1 MKLLAVDS
9 NSVLNRAFY
18 GIKALS
24 TKNGVYTN
32 AIYGFLNI
40 MFKIFDEVTPDAVA
54 FAFDLKAPTFRH
66 KRYDGYKAT
75 RKGMPEELAMQLP
88 LIKEIL
94 MYMGY
99 AIVECEGFEADDILG
114 TLAAACEENGC
125 ECIIATGDRD
135 SLQLVSDKVSVRLAT
150 TKMGRP
156 QSDIY
161 DTAAIEEKYGVTP
174 KQLIDVKA
182 LMGDTSDNIPG
193 VSGIGEKTALALIS
207 EFKTLDNVYEN
218 IESKSIKPAART
230 KLLAD
235 KDNAYLSRELAEI
248 CRTAPIERNIQAYLP
263 KERDDAKLGKLLS
276 ELEMFKI
283 AQKLNLDTSKQVNTD
298 NDEKESSTAQ
308 PTKKY
313 EVKSLDECCQIISA
327 LEKIDFMCEFDGDT
341 PTKAAFYCADS
352 VTCVSNSDAISLLKE
367 ILSSDAKKRTDNIK
381 SVYRFALI
389 NGMECKNAA
398 FDISLAGYVLN
409 PNQSSYLPSLAA
421 QEYNVADT
429 FEEAADDVKALFPS
443 DIWTLP
449 ELADK
454 MSDKI
459 KENDQEHL
467 LTDIEIPLSEVL
479 SSMELE
485 GFEIDCEGLRKF
497 GEMLDEGIADMQ
509 KSIYE
514 LAGEEFNVNS
524 PKQLGEIL
532 FVKLGLPA
540 GKKTKTGYSTNADV
554 LEKLKN
560 VHPII
565 SQILEYRKL
574 AKLKSTYVDGLLK
587 VVAEDGRIHTRFNQ
601 LETRTGRISSLE
613 PNLQNI
619 PIRTELGSRLRAFFR
634 AKSGCT
640 LVDADY
646 SQIELRV
653 LAHIADDKNMI
664 DAFLND
670 EDIHTN
676 TAAQVFD
683 LPPLYITPIMRS
695 RAKAVNFG
703 IVYGIGA
710 YSLSQDIGVTVKEAD
725 RYIKNY
731 LKTYS
736 GVSRYM
742 DDTIEFA
749 KKNGYVTTMMHRRRY
764 IPEINASNKVTQ
776 AFGKRVAMNTP
787 IQGTAADIIK
797 IAMIKVYNR
806 LKAEKLKS
814 KLILQVHDELIVE
827 AVLDETEKVKQILTE
842 EMCSAV
848 KLKVE
853 LKADVSTG
861 ENWLAAK

>member
-18 GIKALS
+18 GIKPLT
-24 TKNGVYTN
+24 TKDGVYTN

-40 MFKIFDEVTPDAVA
+40 MFKIFDETNPDAVA

-88 LIKEIL
+88 LIKDIL
-94 MYMGY
+94 RYMGY

-114 TLAAACEENGC
+114 TLASACEDCCC
-125 ECIIATGDRD
+125 ECVIATGDRD

-150 TKMGRP
+150 TKMGKP
-156 QSDIY
+156 HSDIY
-161 DTAAIEEKYGVTP
+161 DIPAILEKYGIMP
-174 KQLIDVKA
+174 RQLIDVKA

-193 VSGIGEKTALALIS
+193 VAGIGEKTALALIS
-207 EFKTLDNVYEN
+207 EFKTLDGVYEN
-218 IESKSIKPAART
+218 IDSSSIKPAARK
-230 KLLAD
+230 KLSEG
-235 KDNAYLSRELAEI
+235 KESAYLSRELAEI
-248 CRTAPIERNIQAYLP
+248 CRTAPIDREFNSYIP
-263 KERDDAKLGKLLS
+263 KARDDDKLGNLLIK
-276 ELEMFKI
+276 LEMFKV
-283 AQKLNLDTSKQVNTD
+283 AQKLELGASKTSDT
-298 NDEKESSTAQ
+298 KESEENKEEAVSQ
-308 PTKKY
+308 PKTFCIKT
-313 EVKSLDECCQIISA
+313 LDECRGII
-327 LEKIDFMCEFDGDT
+327 EKLQRIDFICEFSDDV
-341 PTKAAFYCADS
+341 PTKTAFYDS
-352 VTCVSNSDAISLLKE
+352 DGISCIACDDAAALLKVILVSDAE
-367 ILSSDAKKRTDNIK
+367 KRTDNIK
-381 SVYRFALI
+381 AVYRFAI
-389 NGMECKNAA
+389 TEGIECKNAQ

-409 PNQSSYLPSLAA
+409 PNQSSYAPELLA
-421 QEYNVADT
+421 QEYGIKNTFDT
-429 FEEAADDVKALFPS
+429 ELSQQFPS
-443 DIWTLP
+443 NIWTLP

-454 MSDKI
+454 MAEKI
-459 KENDQEHL
+459 DENGQRHL

-479 SSMELE
+479 ASMELE
-485 GFEIDCEGLRKF
+485 GFELDCEGLKEF
-497 GEMLDEGIADMQ
+497 GEMLDLKIDDIQ

-514 LAGEEFNVNS
+514 TAECEFNINS

-554 LEKLKN
+554 LEKLKTA
-560 VHPII
+560 HPIVA
-565 SQILEYRKL
+565 QILEYRKL
-574 AKLKSTYVDGLLK
+574 AKLKSTYVEGLLK
-587 VVAEDGRIHTRFNQ
+587 VVSSDGRIHTRFNQ

-619 PIRTELGSRLRAFFR
+619 PIRTELGSRLRAFFK
-634 AKSGCT
+634 AKNGCT

-653 LAHIADDKNMI
+653 LAHIADDENMI
-664 DAFLND
+664 DAFRND

-710 YSLSQDIGVTVKEAD
+710 YSLSQDIGVSVKEAD
-725 RYIKNY
+725 MYIKNY

-736 GVSRYM
+736 GVRKYM
-742 DDTIEFA
+742 DDTVEFA
-749 KKNGYVTTMMHRRRY
+749 KKNGYVKTMMGRRRY

-797 IAMIKVYNR
+797 IAMIKVFRR
-806 LKAEKLKS
+806 LKEEKLKS

-827 AVLDETEKVKQILTE
+827 TAADETEKVKKILIE
-842 EMCSAV
+842 EMSSAV
-848 KLKVE
+848 SLKVE